1 MVITLGSPAAKSS
14 RVGCSPW
21 SVLSR
26 HHPDL
31 LVNIR
36 SASTALA
43 LKAWRSTNAEGR
55 KRLKLVLKEV
65 AQ

>member
-1 MVITLGSPAAKSS
+1 MVITLGSPATKGS

-36 SASTALA
+36 SAST
-43 LKAWRSTNAEGR
+43 
-55 KRLKLVLKEV
+55 
-65 AQ
+65 